1 MERAEIEK
9 VIQDQREE
17 SVRWAHRTIVDRSE
31 TTQINLQSDLAQVVL
46 GVRRS
51 GKSTLCQ
58 TALLKGK
65 RPFAYLNFDDNRLTR
80 FTGEDLDVALEL
92 LYKHYGAFDC
102 LFLDE
107 AQNVPEWHLFVNRLL
122 RQGLHLLVTGSNAKL
137 LSGELATHMTGRYH
151 RVELF
156 PFSFKDYCVWKGVSP
171 DGGSTRA
178 CGLRQGALDAY
189 LHMGGFPELL
199 REAGGAPEYLASLMN
214 DVLERDIRQRHAIR
228 QMGTF
233 RDVASYLM
241 DVAPTTLNCNT
252 VASRLGGACS
262 PNTVRTYVEY
272 LKQAYLLQSVPKWS
286 TKSHERLRSEKLYPV
301 DVGFMAGR
309 ENALV
314 GENLGWRLE
323 TVVLLELLR
332 RHRPFLHTVC
342 YFQGQRTE
350 ADFLV
355 CAGRQVQEVVQVA
368 YTLQTPRVREREIRG
383 ALSAAAATRCD
394 RVTIVTYAERDDL
407 TVDGVHIQVRPAYDW
422 LIGGAR

>member
-1 MERAEIEK
+1 MERSELEK
-9 VIQDQREE
+9 VILDQREE
-17 SVRWAHRTIVDRSE
+17 TLRWTHRKIVNRSE
-31 TTQINLQSDLAQVVL
+31 TALLNLQSDLAQVVL

-58 TALLKGK
+58 TALLKTK
-65 RPFAYLNFDDNRLTR
+65 RPFAYLNFDDNRLIHFR
-80 FTGEDLDVALEL
+80 GEDLDVALEL

-107 AQNVPEWHLFVNRLL
+107 AQNVPEWHLFINRLL
-122 RQGLHLLVTGSNAKL
+122 RQGHHVLVTGSNAKL

-156 PFSFKDYCVWKGVSP
+156 PFSFKDYCLWEGVSP
-171 DGGSTRA
+171 TGKSTRE

-189 LHMGGFPELL
+189 LRMGGFPELL

-214 DVLERDIRQRHAIR
+214 DVLERDIRQRYAIR
-228 QMGTF
+228 QMGAF
-233 RDVASYLM
+233 RDVATYLM
-241 DVAPTTLNCNT
+241 DVAPTTLNCRT
-252 VASRLGGACS
+252 VAARLGNICS
-262 PNTVRTYVEY
+262 PNTVRTYVNY
-272 LKQAYLLQSVPKWS
+272 LKQAYLLQNVPKWS
-286 TKSHERLRSEKLYPV
+286 TKSHERLRGEKLYPV
-301 DVGFMAGR
+301 DVGFMDGR

-323 TVVLLELLR
+323 TTVLLELLR
-332 RHRPFLHTVC
+332 RHRSFLRTVC

-355 CAGRQVQEVVQVA
+355 CAGRHVQEVVQVV

-383 ALSAAAATRCD
+383 ALAAAAATRCD
-394 RVTIVTYAERDDL
+394 HVTIVTYAEQDDL
-407 TVDGVHIQVRPAYDW
+407 TVDGIHIRIRPAYDW
-422 LIGGAR
+422 LID

>member
-1 MERAEIEK
+1 MERSEIEK
-9 VIQDQREE
+9 VILDQREE
-17 SVRWAHRTIVDRSE
+17 SARWAHRRIVNRSE
-31 TTQINLQSDLAQVVL
+31 TARINLQSDLAQVVL

-58 TALLKGK
+58 TALLKEK
-65 RPFAYLNFDDNRLTR
+65 RPFAYLNFDDNRLSH
-80 FTGEDLDVALEL
+80 FQGEDLDVALEL

-102 LFLDE
+102 LVLDE

-122 RQGLHLLVTGSNAKL
+122 RQGVHLLVTGSNAKL

-189 LHMGGFPELL
+189 LRMGGFPELL
-199 REAGGAPEYLASLMN
+199 REAGGAPGYLASLVN
-214 DVLERDIRQRHAIR
+214 DVLGRGIRQRPAIR

-233 RDVASYLM
+233 RAGTAYFM
-241 DVAPTTLNCNT
+241 EVAPQTLNCNT
-252 VASRLGGACS
+252 VAARLGRACS
-262 PNTVRTYVEY
+262 SNTVRTYVEY
-272 LKQAYLLQSVPKWS
+272 LKQAYLLQSVTRWS
-286 TKSHERLRSEKLYPV
+286 TKSHERIRGEKLYPV
-301 DVGFMAGR
+301 DVGFMSGR

-355 CAGRQVQEVVQVA
+355 CAGRHVQEVVQVA
-368 YTLQTPRVREREIRG
+368 YTLQAPLVREREIRG

-394 RVTIVTYAERDDL
+394 RVTIVTYAERGDL
-407 TVDGVHIQVRPAYDW
+407 TLDGIHIQIRPAYDW
-422 LIGGAR
+422 LIG